1 MNLKYSLL
9 AAILVILGFV
19 LLILPAKEQLPET
32 SPEVLQYELN
42 EVTHFISADKVA
54 ERIINQDPT
63 LLLID
68 VRMADDYL
76 NYSLPGA
83 ENIPLK
89 EILHPDWDDLL
100 NQTDRDIIFYSNAD
114 VYAEQ
119 AWMFARRKGY
129 KKLFVMQGG
138 LNNWFATIIQPTEPP
153 ETSSTKEIEAY
164 QFRKA
169 AGIYFCGGQAIV
181 SEVNPQDALVI
192 TRKNKKTKVEGG
204 C

>member
-9 AAILVILGFV
+9 AAILVLLGFV
-19 LLILPAKEQLPET
+19 LLILPAKEQLSET
-32 SPEVLQYELN
+32 NPEVLQYELG
-42 EVTHFISADKVA
+42 EVTHFISVDKVA

-76 NYSLPGA
+76 KYSLPGA
-83 ENIPLK
+83 ENIPL
-89 EILHPDWDDLL
+89 EDILNPDWADLL
-100 NQTDRDIIFYSNAD
+100 GQIDRDIVFYSNAD

-138 LNNWFATIIQPTEPP
+138 LNNWFGTIIKPIEPT
-153 ETSSTKEIEAY
+153 ETSSAKDIEAY
-164 QFRKA
+164 RFRKA
-169 AGIYFCGGQAIV
+169 ASIYFCGGQAVV
-181 SEVNPQDALVI
+181 SEANPQDAIVI
-192 TRKNKKTKVEGG
+192 TRKKKKSKVEGG

>member
-32 SPEVLQYELN
+32 NPEVLQYELN
-42 EVTHFISADKVA
+42 EVTHFISTDKVA

-100 NQTDRDIIFYSNAD
+100 NQTDRDIVFYSNAD

>member
-32 SPEVLQYELN
+32 NPEVLQYELN
-42 EVTHFISADKVA
+42 EVTHFISTDKVA

-100 NQTDRDIIFYSNAD
+100 NQTDRDIVFYSNAD

-129 KKLFVMQGG
+129 KKLFVMQ
-138 LNNWFATIIQPTEPP
+138 PP

>member
-1 MNLKYSLL
+1 MNLKYSIL
-9 AAILVILGFV
+9 AAILFILGFV
-19 LLILPAKEQLPET
+19 LLVLPEKKQLSET
-32 SPEVLQYELN
+32 SPEVLKYELG
-42 EVTHFISADKVA
+42 EETHFVSVDKVA

-76 NYSLPGA
+76 KYSLPGA
-83 ENIPLK
+83 ENIPLE
-89 EILHPDWDDLL
+89 EILNPDWADILG
-100 NQTDRDIIFYSNAD
+100 QADRDIVFYSNAD

-138 LNNWFATIIQPTEPP
+138 LNNWFQTIIQPVIPN
-153 ETSSTKEIEAY
+153 ETSSAKEIETY
-164 QFRKA
+164 HFRKA
-169 AGIYFCGGQAIV
+169 ASIYFCGGQAVV
-181 SEVNPQDALVI
+181 SEAKPQDAIVI
-192 TRKNKKTKVEGG
+192 TRKKKSKVEGG